1 MNSIYSKCHFLLF
14 STCGL
19 LGEVDILVIPI
30 QNKDVIFQLTPNGL
44 HAFEDILGCS
54 SHNQISA
61 AGVWTLTKYTSTSL
75 FSIQHS

>member
-1 MNSIYSKCHFLLF
+1 MPSPAFL
-14 STCGL
+14 SCGL

-54 SHNQISA
+54 SHNQMPL
-61 AGVWTLTKYTSTSL
+61 GYGQLTKYTSTSL
-75 FSIQHS
+75 FSI